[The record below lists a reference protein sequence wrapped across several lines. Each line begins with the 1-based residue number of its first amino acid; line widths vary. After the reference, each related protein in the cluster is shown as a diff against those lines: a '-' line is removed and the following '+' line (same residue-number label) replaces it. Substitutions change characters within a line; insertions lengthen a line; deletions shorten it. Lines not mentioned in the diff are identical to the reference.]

1 MPTEKTLQFEASAYL
16 QTLIGRELF
25 RTEELAIVELVKNSY
40 DSGAKNVVLL
50 IRPPSTR
57 EPGEIVVTDDGEG
70 MAIATF
76 ERRFMFAGYSERP
89 SEVGKSERIPTGE
102 KGIGRF
108 ASDRL
113 GERLSILTKVHDRK
127 NALAVEI
134 DWSKFRNR
142 RRKFSDIQALY
153 SETDAPE
160 LAEIGHGTILRITK
174 LRELWTRNQLLS
186 LRNALSQLMNPY
198 HRPDDFQITLE
209 VPGFDVLSGKIE
221 QPPVNEDNADIIVN
235 FRVLPDGNLER
246 WRQGKLY
253 PREKREKQSSSVS
266 LKAITGLRGRFVYFL
281 ERPTRSDS
289 RGLAPGV
296 RIYRDGFRVEP
307 FGSQDADWLGLA
319 AKRAKR
325 AGHAHVVPTRLF
337 GFVEISRTEHPDLK
351 DTTSREALIDTDAAR
366 ALVHVLGEQV
376 SFLEDSIKRDI
387 AEPRW
392 QESRERK
399 VAEFERAKI
408 QALSIMSFGLA
419 HELRQPLQS
428 IRTEAAIITKR
439 LKQLSVSDANI
450 TRAQQNIDVG
460 IERIDGNIRLVAAIS
475 SGNADEVSSFDL
487 ARKIQD
493 ECTLLATR
501 CAAQGIALETKLPDS
516 DSANLNSPT
525 VTAILLNLVKNSMEA
540 LMEVGD
546 GRSKRIQ
553 VSLKSEAGLH
563 TIHVSDNAYGIPP
576 QMRPKIFRRFA
587 TMKTGGWGVGLYN
600 CQLMAKAHNGSVSFE
615 THDGLGTTFT
625 VQLPDIKEDSV
636 ATPNPNRR

>member
-1 MPTEKTLQFEASAYL
+1 
-16 QTLIGRELF
+16 
-25 RTEELAIVELVKNSY
+25 V
-40 DSGAKNVVLL
+40 L

-70 MAIATF
+70 MNITTF

-89 SEVGKSERIPTGE
+89 NEVGKSDRIPTGE

-113 GERLSILTKVHDRK
+113 GERLSILTKVASRK
-127 NALAVEI
+127 SALAVEI

-142 RRKFSDIQALY
+142 RRKFSDIEAPY
-153 SETDAPE
+153 SEKDAPE

-174 LRELWTRNQLLS
+174 LRELWTRNQILS
-186 LRNALSQLMNPY
+186 LRNALSQLLNPY

-209 VPGFDVLSGKIE
+209 VPGSDLLSGKIE
-221 QPPVNEDNADIIVN
+221 QQPVNEDNADIVIN

-246 WRQGKLY
+246 WRKGKRY
-253 PREKREKQSSSVS
+253 PNEKRERQSSSVS
-266 LKAITGLRGRFVYFL
+266 LAAIAGLRGRFVYFL

-307 FGSQDADWLGLA
+307 FGSQYADWLGLA
-319 AKRAKR
+319 AKKAKR

-337 GFVEISRTEHPDLK
+337 GFVEISRTEHPALK

-366 ALVHVLGEQV
+366 ALVHILGELV
-376 SFLEDSIKRDI
+376 TFLEDSIKRDVS
-387 AEPRW
+387 EPRW
-392 QESRERK
+392 QGNRERK
-399 VAEFERAKI
+399 VADFERAKI

-439 LKQLSVSDANI
+439 LKQLTVTDDNI
-450 TRAQQNIDVG
+450 AKAQRNIDVG
-460 IERIDGNIRLVAAIS
+460 IERIEGNIRLVAAIS

-487 ARKIQD
+487 AKKIQD

-501 CAAQGIALETKLPDS
+501 CAAQGITLETNLPDS
-516 DSANLNSPT
+516 DMAHLNSST
-525 VTAILLNLVKNSMEA
+525 VTAIMLNLVKNSIDA
-540 LMEVGD
+540 LMEVDD

-553 VSLKSEAGLH
+553 VSLQSTAGLH
-563 TIHVSDNAYGIPP
+563 TIRISDNAYGIPSEI
-576 QMRPKIFRRFA
+576 QPKIFRRFA

-600 CQLMAKAHNGSVSFE
+600 CQLMAKAHKGIVSFD
-615 THDGLGTTFT
+615 TQDGLGTTFT
-625 VQLPDIKEDSV
+625 VQLPDIKGESV
-636 ATPNPNRR
+636 ATPNSNRR